1 MASSK
6 AADQSQAKNK
16 DNEKEKPVA
25 NGVKKDETEELVDA
39 PTEKDTQTNDGRAKR
54 TKI

>member
-6 AADQSQAKNK
+6 PADQSQAKNK
-16 DNEKEKPVA
+16 DNEKEKPVS
-25 NGVKKDETEELVDA
+25 NGVKKDETEELVCA
-39 PTEKDTQTNDGRAKR
+39 PTGKDTQTNGGRAKR